1 MGIVSGLLN
10 NYEVSVID
18 GFLLYFPSSAWGW
31 QCIYILRQLSLNSA
45 GVVNVNVYDGTA
57 VYKGLKPCFTDSN
70 KIHAIGANLLLN
82 YLLLHISHTVY
93 RHWCLVHSSEPV
105 ETNNHTLYI
114 ALSSLHSV
122 D

>member
-31 QCIYILRQLSLNSA
+31 QYIYILRQLSFNSA

-57 VYKGLKPCFTDSN
+57 VYKGLIAFTNSN

-93 RHWCLVHSSEPV
+93 RRWCLVHSSEPV